1 MSEIKRPTPGETTV
15 PFMWSHRMRGAMQ
28 KELEALR
35 AYQKYLAELWAAGHP
50 DRDGIRRA
58 IFDYSAEEVFLML
71 ELAG

>member
-1 MSEIKRPTPGETTV
+1 
-15 PFMWSHRMRGAMQ
+15 MQ